1 MTTDRPPP
9 DPVKLLATW
18 MEWEKGEST
27 PGRVMADLKKAG
39 LRDLLQDLAAR
50 TQQAAAGAAEG

>member
-1 MTTDRPPP
+1 MP
-9 DPVKLLATW
+9 DEKPAPEPVKLLAHW

-39 LRDLLQDLAAR
+39 MRDLLDQLAAEAE
-50 TQQAAAGAAEG
+50 AAAGT